1 MMVVAKKKGSI
12 TMGELEKH
20 ARLFNLIAPV
30 YNRFFHGQVQNY
42 RSILDKY
49 VELLN
54 IPPGGR
60 VLDIGCGTGAFV
72 YCLAERGYQAVG
84 VDFSSSMLR
93 AARKS
98 TRERSIEFVQGDVTK
113 GLDFSN
119 DSFDLVL
126 SSYVLHGLRS
136 GLRQRIYSEASR
148 LSRGLILFYDY
159 NQKRR
164 LFTDLIEWAEGGDY
178 FGFVRQGEEEMRA
191 YFSDVKIIE
200 VAPQTAFYLCSRP
213 TE

>member
-1 MMVVAKKKGSI
+1 
-12 TMGELEKH
+12 MGELEKH

-30 YNRFFHGQVQNY
+30 YNRFFHGQVQSY

-49 VELLN
+49 EELLN
-54 IPPGGR
+54 LPPGGR

-93 AARKS
+93 AASKS
-98 TRERSIEFVQGDVTK
+98 TQGKSIEFVQGDVTK
-113 GLDFSN
+113 GLNFADE
-119 DSFDLVL
+119 SFDLVL
-126 SSYVLHGLRS
+126 SSYVLHGLS
-136 GLRQRIYSEASR
+136 SDLRQRIYSEAGR

-164 LFTDLIEWAEGGDY
+164 LYTDFIEWAEGGDY
-178 FGFVRQGEEEMRA
+178 FGFVRHGEKEMRT
-191 YFSDVKIIE
+191 YYYEVNKIDVG
-200 VAPQTAFYLCSRP
+200 PQTALYICSLQP
-213 TE
+213 PLGLEMNL

>member
-1 MMVVAKKKGSI
+1 
-12 TMGELEKH
+12 MGELEKH

-49 VELLN
+49 EELLA

-84 VDFSSSMLR
+84 ADFSSSMLR

-98 TRERSIEFVQGDVTK
+98 TRGKSIEFVQGDVTK
-113 GLDFSN
+113 GLEFADA
-119 DSFDLVL
+119 SFDLVL
-126 SSYVLHGLRS
+126 SSYVLHGLS
-136 GLRQRIYSEASR
+136 SELRQRVYTEAGR
-148 LSRGLILFYDY
+148 LSRGRILFYDY

-164 LFTDLIEWAEGGDY
+164 FFTDLIEWAEGGDY
-178 FGFVRQGEEEMRA
+178 FGFVRQGEREMRT
-191 YFSDVKIIE
+191 YFDDVNRID
-200 VAPQTAFYLCSRP
+200 VGPQTALYLCSSQV
-213 TE
+213 E

>member
-1 MMVVAKKKGSI
+1 
-12 TMGELEKH
+12 MGELEKH

-30 YNRFFHGQVQNY
+30 YNRFFRGQVRKY

-49 VELLN
+49 EELLN

-98 TRERSIEFVQGDVTK
+98 TRGKSIEFVQGDVTK
-113 GLDFSN
+113 SLDFP
-119 DSFDLVL
+119 DARFDLVI
-126 SSYVLHGLRS
+126 SSYVLHGLS
-136 GLRQRIYSEASR
+136 SELRRRIYSEAGR

-178 FGFVRQGEEEMRA
+178 FGFVRHGEKEMRS
-191 YFSDVKIIE
+191 YFQYVNKIDVG
-200 VAPQTAFYLCSRP
+200 PQMAIYVCSSHAK
-213 TE
+213 

>member
-1 MMVVAKKKGSI
+1 
-12 TMGELEKH
+12 MGELEKH

-42 RSILDKY
+42 RAILDKY
-49 VELLN
+49 IELLN

-72 YCLAERGYQAVG
+72 YCLAERGYQVVG
-84 VDFSSSMLR
+84 VDFSSSMLQ

-98 TRERSIEFVQGDVTK
+98 TRGKSIEFVQGDVTK
-113 GLDFSN
+113 GLEFPDEW
-119 DSFDLVL
+119 FDLVL
-126 SSYVLHGLRS
+126 SSYVLHGLS
-136 GLRQRIYSEASR
+136 SELRHSIYIEAGR
-148 LSRGLILFYDY
+148 LSRGRILFYDY

-178 FGFVRQGEEEMRA
+178 LGFIHHGETEMRS
-191 YFSDVKIIE
+191 YFNEVDRIDVG
-200 VAPQTAFYLCSRP
+200 PQTALYICSRQV
-213 TE
+213 EEGEAE